1 MEKNPRTFWKMLHE
15 LDNIQNMLE
24 TSSSDL
30 PCETFHQYFQ
40 TLNTAKN
47 RKIFKNLFLDNSM
60 TLLIREVFL

>member
-1 MEKNPRTFWKMLHE
+1 MEKNPGTFWKMLHE

-24 TSSSDL
+24 TSSPDL

-40 TLNTAKN
+40 TLNTAKY
-47 RKIFKNLFLDNSM
+47 RKLFKNLFLDNSM

>member
-1 MEKNPRTFWKMLHE
+1 MLHE

-24 TSSSDL
+24 TSSPDL

-40 TLNTAKN
+40 TPNTAKKKY
-47 RKIFKNLFLDNSM
+47 RKFFTSLFLDNSM